1 MRKEFGNIHAKLKLI
16 SLTGRQAGAHQ
27 RDAAGGRPDQPAR
40 ILLKKRQRE
49 ISRADPSR
57 AEVPFPKQGEKR
69 FANLKTRLLPPR
81 SGRQAAPDGMFAQD
95 NSLLM
100 AQIKFYKDSWAC
112 LKGKLFPKQKE
123 DE

>member
-1 MRKEFGNIHAKLKLI
+1 MYEERVWKHSRQIKTNLPD
-16 SLTGRQAGAHQ
+16 RQAGRRTPEGCSGRASSSARPDPSKKTPEGDQ
-27 RDAAGGRPDQPAR
+27 QGRPIQ
-40 ILLKKRQRE
+40 
-49 ISRADPSR
+49 
-57 AEVPFPKQGEKR
+57 VPFPKQGEKR
-69 FANLKTRLLPPR
+69 FANLKMRLLPPP

-100 AQIKFYKDSWAC
+100 AQIKFYKDRWAC